1 MEKYGDIIMNQR
13 IVANKHVYDH
23 TLVSAAK
30 FKSLGEIFISN
41 EPEYEGIY
49 VINTNNEVVRVASNP
64 IVSAMTPEERIIRE
78 IMESYL
84 PKYYLSSAQTVEY
97 VSEVAGEINSRI
109 DETNG
114 RIDGVEVKL
123 AEESGRTDSLFERVE
138 VIEGG
143 LAETSGNVENLDE
156 RVTALEV
163 SGTPSP
169 IDEETVR
176 RLADEEIS
184 KYITS
189 AGTVL
194 ITDHVF
200 LTREQYDEL
209 VREGHAIIDGKYVVY
224 SDSVYY
230 CIYEGEPTPTEET
243 EADFDEESGTITLF
257 GEVAYDE
264 INETIIVNGVD
275 YDEDEGIMTF
285 PSVRE

>member
-1 MEKYGDIIMNQR
+1 MNQR

-23 TLVSAAK
+23 TLISAAK

-49 VINTNNEVVRVASNP
+49 VINSNNEVVRVASNP
-64 IVSAMTPEERIIRE
+64 ILSSMTPEERIIRE
-78 IMESYL
+78 VMENYL

-97 VSEVAGEINSRI
+97 VSEETGGIN
-109 DETNG
+109 D
-114 RIDGVEVKL
+114 RIDGIEAKV
-123 AEESGRTDSLFERVE
+123 AEESARTDSLIEKMGGVE
-138 VIEGG
+138 VSIAQMGGDIED
-143 LAETSGNVENLDE
+143 LDE
-156 RVTALEV
+156 RVTVLEV
-163 SGTPSP
+163 SGSTSP

-176 RLADEEIS
+176 RIANEEITN
-184 KYITS
+184 YITS

-200 LTREQYDEL
+200 LTKAQYEEL

-243 EADFDEESGTITLF
+243 EADFDEDSNTIILIGEVGYDEENGTI
-257 GEVAYDE
+257 
-264 INETIIVNGVD
+264 IINGVD
-275 YDEDEGIMTF
+275 YNEGEGLITF
-285 PSVRE
+285 PSTRE